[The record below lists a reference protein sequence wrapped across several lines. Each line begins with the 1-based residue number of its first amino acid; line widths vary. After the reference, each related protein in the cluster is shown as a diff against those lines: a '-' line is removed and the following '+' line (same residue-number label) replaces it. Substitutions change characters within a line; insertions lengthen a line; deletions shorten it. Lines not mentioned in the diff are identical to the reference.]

1 MVFPLPVSMDI
12 SFRQKIRKE
21 TVVLHDKL
29 DWIELIDIYRKPSRM
44 HVCFQMPVEISPG

>member
-1 MVFPLPVSMDI
+1 MVFPLPISMDI

-29 DWIELIDIYRKPSRM
+29 DWIELIEYTES
-44 HVCFQMPVEISPG
+44 QVECTFVFKCM